1 MIYVDLLRMGYSRE
15 PGIACEAQGRSEG
28 ASVMLAAARAQQV
41 ERLVRTNVI
50 LCAERAI
57 ACMVTSVYVVLKGTL
72 PVIDPY
78 GLMEVMRDCTH

>member
-1 MIYVDLLRMGYSRE
+1 MIYVDLSRMGYSRD
-15 PGIACEAQGRSEG
+15 PGIASKRRAGAKG
-28 ASVMLAAARAQQV
+28 ASAMLVAARAQQV

-57 ACMVTSVYVVLKGTL
+57 ACMVTSVDVVLKGAL

-78 GLMEVMRDCTH
+78 GLMEVMGDCMH